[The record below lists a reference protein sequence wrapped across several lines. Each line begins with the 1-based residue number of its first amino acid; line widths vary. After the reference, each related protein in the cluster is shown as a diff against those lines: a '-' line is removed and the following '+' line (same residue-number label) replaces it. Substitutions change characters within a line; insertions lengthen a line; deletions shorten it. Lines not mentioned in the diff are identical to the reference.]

1 MGKLETIQ
9 TLKKEKL
16 VAVIRGAGF
25 EEVNKMVDAIYKGGI
40 HLMEITFT
48 IPHAE
53 QVIAKIKE
61 ANKDKPDMVVGAG
74 TVLDI
79 VSARLAILAGA
90 DFVVCPHFDKD
101 IMKLCNLYQIP
112 CFPGAVT
119 VKEIADALQYGADI
133 IKLFPGELYGAKA
146 IKAFHGP
153 LPQAQ
158 FMPTGGVSADNLKDW
173 LDQGAVAVGLGGSLT
188 KGAKTGDFDA
198 VTNETKKLV
207 EIIAGYRA

>member
-79 VSARLAILAGA
+79 VSARLAILAGP

-198 VTNETKKLV
+198 VTNEAKKLV

>member
-90 DFVVCPHFDKD
+90 DFVVCPHFNKD

-198 VTNETKKLV
+198 VTNEAKKLV

>member
-198 VTNETKKLV
+198 VTNEVKKLV

>member
-9 TLKKEKL
+9 TLKAEKL
-16 VAVIRGAGF
+16 VAVIRGANF
-25 EEVNKMVDAIYKGGI
+25 EEVNQMVDAIYKGGI

-48 IPHAE
+48 IPQAD

-61 ANKDKPDMVVGAG
+61 ANADKVDMVVGAG
-74 TVLDI
+74 TVMDI

-90 DFVVCPHFDKD
+90 DFIVCPHFDKE
-101 IMKLCNLYQIP
+101 IIKLCNLYQVP
-112 CFPGAVT
+112 CFPGAVS

-133 IKLFPGELYGAKA
+133 IKLFPGELYGPKA

-158 FMPTGGVSADNLKDW
+158 FMPTGGVSAENLKDW
-173 LDQGAVAVGLGGSLT
+173 LDQGAIAVGLGGSLT
-188 KGAKTGDFDA
+188 KGAKTGDFKA
-198 VTNETKKLV
+198 VEAEAKKLV
-207 EIIAGYRA
+207 EIVRSYCG

>member
-1 MGKLETIQ
+1 
-9 TLKKEKL
+9 
-16 VAVIRGAGF
+16 
-25 EEVNKMVDAIYKGGI
+25 
-40 HLMEITFT
+40 
-48 IPHAE
+48 
-53 QVIAKIKE
+53 
-61 ANKDKPDMVVGAG
+61 
-74 TVLDI
+74 
-79 VSARLAILAGA
+79 
-90 DFVVCPHFDKD
+90 
-101 IMKLCNLYQIP
+101 MKLCNLYQIP

-158 FMPTGGVSADNLKDW
+158 FM
-173 LDQGAVAVGLGGSLT
+173 AVGLGGSLT

-198 VTNETKKLV
+198 VTNEAKKLV

>member
-1 MGKLETIQ
+1 MGKLETIH

-198 VTNETKKLV
+198 VTNEAKKLV

>member
-9 TLKKEKL
+9 TLKAEKL
-16 VAVIRGAGF
+16 VAVIRGANF
-25 EEVNKMVDAIYKGGI
+25 EEVNQMVDAIYNGGI

-48 IPHAE
+48 IPQAD

-61 ANKDKPDMVVGAG
+61 ANADKVDMVVGAG
-74 TVLDI
+74 TVMDI

-90 DFVVCPHFDKD
+90 DFIVCPHFDKE
-101 IMKLCNLYQIP
+101 IIKLCNLYQVP
-112 CFPGAVT
+112 CFPGAVS

-133 IKLFPGELYGAKA
+133 IKLFPGELYGPKA

-158 FMPTGGVSADNLKDW
+158 FMPTGGVSAENLKDW
-173 LDQGAVAVGLGGSLT
+173 LDQGAIAVGLGGSLT
-188 KGAKTGDFDA
+188 KGAKTGDFKA
-198 VTNETKKLV
+198 VEAEAKKLV
-207 EIIAGYRA
+207 EIVRSYCG

>member
-9 TLKKEKL
+9 TLKAEKL
-16 VAVIRGAGF
+16 VAVIRGANF
-25 EEVNKMVDAIYKGGI
+25 EEVNQMVDAIYKGGI

-48 IPHAE
+48 IPQAD

-61 ANKDKPDMVVGAG
+61 ANADKVDMVVGAG
-74 TVLDI
+74 TVMDI

-90 DFVVCPHFDKD
+90 AFIVCPHFDKE
-101 IMKLCNLYQIP
+101 IIKLCNLYQVP
-112 CFPGAVT
+112 CFPGAVS

-133 IKLFPGELYGAKA
+133 IKLFPGELYGPKA

-158 FMPTGGVSADNLKDW
+158 FMPTGGVSAENLKDW
-173 LDQGAVAVGLGGSLT
+173 LDQGAIAVGLGGSLT
-188 KGAKTGDFDA
+188 KGAKTGDFKA
-198 VTNETKKLV
+198 VEAEAKKLV
-207 EIIAGYRA
+207 EIVRSYCG

>member
-61 ANKDKPDMVVGAG
+61 ANQDKPDMVVGAG

-198 VTNETKKLV
+198 VTNEAKKLV

>member
-1 MGKLETIQ
+1 MNKIDTIQ
-9 TLKKEKL
+9 KLKEEKL
-16 VAVIRGAGF
+16 VAVIRGSGY
-25 EEVNKMVDAIYKGGI
+25 EEVRQLVDAIYKGGI

-53 QVIAKIKE
+53 QVIGRIKE
-61 ANKDKPDMVVGAG
+61 DNKDKTDMAVGAG

-90 DFVVCPHFDKD
+90 DFIVCPHFDKE
-101 IMKLCNLYQIP
+101 ISKLCNLYQVP

-119 VKEIADALQYGADI
+119 VNEITEALRYGADI

-158 FMPTGGVSADNLKDW
+158 FMPTGGVSADNLNDW

-198 VTNETKKLV
+198 VTKEAKKLV
-207 EIIAGYRA
+207 GIVQSRRV

>member
-198 VTNETKKLV
+198 VTNEAKKLV